1 VPQNNVSSVV
11 STMINSSA
19 MKNISSKAKEEL
31 EKKKKKCIQVK
42 LVCVSLMLGYNKIR
56 ELTGLNTVL
65 DGIMDNARHL
75 QWIDISHNY
84 LVTLDYSF
92 EDFPHLKTL
101 YLHCNFVADL
111 AQLDKLKHL
120 EELKTFT
127 IHGNPLTSVPNF
139 RILTISILTQLK
151 KLDSV
156 LISKKERDNAV
167 FIRSQ
172 TKKYP
177 LPKNPPLPPQE
188 KKEEDEED
196 KE

>member
-1 VPQNNVSSVV
+1 
-11 STMINSSA
+11 MINASA

-56 ELTGLNTVL
+56 ELAGLNTVL
-65 DGIMDNARHL
+65 EGIMENARNL

-84 LVTLDYSF
+84 LVNLDYDF
-92 EDFPHLKTL
+92 ADFPHLKTL
-101 YLHCNFVADL
+101 YLHCNYIADL
-111 AQLDKLKHL
+111 AQLEKLKHL
-120 EELKTFT
+120 EELKTIT
-127 IHGNPLTSVPNF
+127 VHGNPLTNVANF
-139 RILTISILTQLK
+139 RVLAISILPDLK